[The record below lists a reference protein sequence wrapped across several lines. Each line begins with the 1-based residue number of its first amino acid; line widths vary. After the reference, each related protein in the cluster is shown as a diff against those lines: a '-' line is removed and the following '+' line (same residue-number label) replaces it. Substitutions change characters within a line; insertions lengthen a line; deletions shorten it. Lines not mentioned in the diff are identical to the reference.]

1 MRVLFLGSEEP
12 SSTSRHRADAFRRL
26 GHEVRQLDPLRA
38 LAPRLRGNLG
48 RLHYHTGYWLLREA
62 VVAWIDGSLGVEPD
76 TPYDF
81 CWVDGG
87 EMLGHAAV
95 SRLKRRCKRVVLFNH
110 DDPTG
115 PRDWRRFITLRSA
128 IPAYD
133 LCAVVRQFNVDE
145 FNALGARK
153 VVRVFRSYDEVAHAP
168 HPEGRSVPDAFR
180 SEVCFI
186 GANYKGENRDLF
198 LAGLIDCGL
207 NLAIWGD
214 HWERSKIWG
223 RIERHH
229 RGGSLAGQDYVDA
242 IRGAKVCLGFLA
254 KQNRDEHTTRTMEIP
269 YAGGLL
275 CAERTSE
282 HEHLYSDGV
291 EAVFWR
297 NLEECHSACTRLL
310 SDNFMRDKIRES
322 GMLRVRRNRS
332 GNESL
337 IFDILS
343 EL

>member
-128 IPAYD
+128 LPAYD
-133 LCAVVRQFNVDE
+133 LCAVVRRVNVDE
-145 FNALGARK
+145 FSALGARN
-153 VVRVFRSYDEVAHAP
+153 VIRVFRSYDEVAHAAR
-168 HPEGRSVPDAFR
+168 PEGREIGSAFR
-180 SEVCFI
+180 SDVCFV

-198 LAGLIDCGL
+198 LAGLIDRGL

-214 HWERSKIWG
+214 NWQRSRIWD
-223 RIERHH
+223 RIRGHF
-229 RGGSLAGQDYVDA
+229 RGGSLSGQDYVDA

-254 KQNRDEHTTRTMEIP
+254 KRNRDEHTTRSMEIP

-275 CAERTSE
+275 CAERTTE
-282 HEHLYSDGV
+282 HEYLYSNGK
-291 EAVFWR
+291 EAVFWN
-297 NLEECHSACTRLL
+297 NLDECHSACAALL
-310 SDNFMRDKIRES
+310 SDDHLREMIRAE
-322 GMLRVRRNRS
+322 GMSRVRRNRS

-337 IFDILS
+337 IVDVLS
-343 EL
+343 QV